1 MSYRSDNHA
10 SYDHTLLSSVPDPT
24 RAEKQEGYNV
34 GLLEESRDRR
44 APSPSAN
51 GAAPEQNGAAALDYS
66 PGAVS
71 YARKEEPTATN
82 EYEAV
87 DKRVP
92 WYRTRKG
99 MIGIVVVALIII
111 IAAAVGGG
119 VGGSHHS
126 HSSKNN
132 ANGSNEVGQSSN
144 NTQGL
149 GQGANSTSTTPTST
163 TPSSSATVGGLS
175 QGLAPSISPSPG
187 LNNVRRVA

>member
-1 MSYRSDNHA
+1 MSYRSDNHT
-10 SYDHTLLSSVPDPT
+10 SYDHTLLSSIPDPT

-44 APSPSAN
+44 AASPPTN
-51 GAAPEQNGAAALDYS
+51 GAAPVQNGAVLDYS

-71 YARKEEPTATN
+71 YARKEVPPTTN

-87 DKRVP
+87 EKRVP

-99 MIGIVVVALIII
+99 RIGIIVVVLLVI

-132 ANGSNEVGQSSN
+132 ANNTTEVGQSSN
-144 NTQGL
+144 NTQGI
-149 GQGANSTSTTPTST
+149 GQSGNSTSTST
-163 TPSSSATVGGLS
+163 SSSSSSPAPSVGGLS
-175 QGLAPSISPSPG
+175 QGLAPSPSPS
-187 LNNVRRVA
+187 LTNVRRVG

>member
-44 APSPSAN
+44 APSPPAN
-51 GAAPEQNGAAALDYS
+51 GAAPEQNGGALDYS

-71 YARKEEPTATN
+71 YARKEEPAATN

-87 DKRVP
+87 EKRVP

-99 MIGIVVVALIII
+99 MIGIGVVALLIII
-111 IAAAVGGG
+111 GAAVGGG

-126 HSSKNN
+126 HSSNN
-132 ANGSNEVGQSSN
+132 NNSTNEVGQSN
-144 NTQGL
+144 NTQGVDKS
-149 GQGANSTSTTPTST
+149 GNSTSTSPTPTS
-163 TPSSSATVGGLS
+163 SSTVGGLS
-175 QGLAPSISPSPG
+175 QGVAPSSSPG
-187 LNNVRRVA
+187 LSNIRRVA

>member
-34 GLLEESRDRR
+34 NLLEESRDRR
-44 APSPSAN
+44 AITLPTN
-51 GAAPEQNGAAALDYS
+51 GAAPEQNGAVLDYS

-71 YARKEEPTATN
+71 YARKEELPTTN

-87 DKRVP
+87 EKRVP

-99 MIGIVVVALIII
+99 KIGIAAVLLLII

-132 ANGSNEVGQSSN
+132 ANGTTEVGQTNN
-144 NTQGL
+144 NTQGVNQA
-149 GQGANSTSTTPTST
+149 GSSSSTTSTSLS
-163 TPSSSATVGGLS
+163 PSQSVGGLS
-175 QGLAPSISPSPG
+175 QGLAPSPTPG
-187 LNNVRRVA
+187 LSNT